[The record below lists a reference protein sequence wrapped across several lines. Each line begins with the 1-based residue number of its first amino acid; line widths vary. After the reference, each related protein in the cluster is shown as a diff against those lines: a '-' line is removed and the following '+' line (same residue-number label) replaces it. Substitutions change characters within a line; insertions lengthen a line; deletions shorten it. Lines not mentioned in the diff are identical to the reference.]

1 MTPEAKVKKKVVNV
15 LKSYGAYYFYP
26 VTGGF
31 GRSGIP
37 DIVACYLGQ
46 FIGIECKAGS
56 NKPTALQEAEMEK
69 IKKAEGIAFVVN
81 EDNIE
86 EVNTVL
92 DFIKDWYGSES
103 NI

>member
-1 MTPEAKVKKKVVNV
+1 MTPEKKVKTKVVAV
-15 LKSYGAYYFYP
+15 LKTFGAYYFYP

-37 DIVACYLGQ
+37 DIVACYFGQ

-69 IKKAEGIAFVVN
+69 IRACEGIAFVVN

-92 DFIKDWYGSES
+92 DFIKDWYGSETDV
-103 NI
+103 